1 MRRYHKLPTTLACGH
16 HISIMPLSAD
26 ALDQLFREARTHSAW
41 LPRPVDDALLHQIF
55 SLAILGPTSANSSPV
70 RFVFVKTAEAK
81 AKLKPALSA
90 GNVEKTMAAPVT
102 VIVGMDMAFYEQLP
116 KLFPHADARSWFVG
130 NEEAIR
136 ATAFRNASLQGAY
149 LIMAARSLGLDAGPM
164 SGFDAAKVD
173 EAFFAGTTIQS
184 NFLINLGYG
193 DASKL
198 HARNPRFSF
207 DEAARI
213 A

>member
-1 MRRYHKLPTTLACGH
+1 
-16 HISIMPLSAD
+16 MPLSDA
-26 ALDQLFREARTHSAW
+26 ALDQLFREARTHGAW
-41 LPRPVDDALLHQIF
+41 LPKSVDDALLRQIY
-55 SLAILGPTSANSSPV
+55 SLAAMGPTSANSSPG

-81 AKLKPALSA
+81 EKLRPALSA
-90 GNVEKTMAAPVT
+90 GNVDKTMAAPVT
-102 VIVGMDMAFYEQLP
+102 VIVGMDFAFYENLP
-116 KLFPHADARSWFVG
+116 RLFPHTDARSWFAG

-149 LIMAARSLGLDAGPM
+149 LIIAARALGLDAGPM

-173 EAFFAGTTIQS
+173 DAFFAGTTIKS

-193 DASKL
+193 DRSKL
-198 HARNPRFSF
+198 HARNPRLSF